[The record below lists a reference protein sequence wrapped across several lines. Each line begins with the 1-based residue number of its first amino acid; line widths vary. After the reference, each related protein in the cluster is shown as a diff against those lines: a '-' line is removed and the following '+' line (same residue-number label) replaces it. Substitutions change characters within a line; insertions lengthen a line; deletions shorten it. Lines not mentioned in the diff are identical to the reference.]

1 MMSRKT
7 AGGLNN
13 MKIRTA
19 NDLKELNAVLD
30 KCKNPVW
37 LMGPNDEAK
46 KASPRGISSF

>member
-1 MMSRKT
+1 MSRKT

-19 NDLKELNAVLD
+19 NDFKELNAVLD

-37 LMGPNDEAK
+37 LMGRRDDWK
-46 KASPRGISSF
+46 